1 MKTISRPQK
10 YLLQA
15 VITIGA
21 LISGV
26 ASAEQ
31 LTLDVSPCY
40 GVLKAD
46 QKQTV
51 WVRVG
56 LKGYELK
63 SDKERPPVN
72 VCLVLDKSGS
82 MSGEKIDNARR
93 AAVDAIDMLRAD
105 DIVSVVTYDTT
116 VTVLVPSTKLTDKE
130 FVKSAINGISA
141 GGNTALFAG
150 VSKGAAEIRKF
161 LDLER
166 VNRIILL
173 SDGLANNGPS
183 SPAELSELGAS
194 LKKEGISV
202 STLGLGLD
210 YNEDLMQQLAA
221 RSGGNHQFIEK
232 ATELADTF
240 RREFEDVTSVVA
252 QGVDIEITIP
262 AGIRPVRV
270 LGNAA
275 EINGQ
280 KVIVKLSQIYSL
292 QDKHC
297 VLEVEI
303 PAMETGSQHD
313 LTSVV
318 ATYRNM
324 KSGEMD
330 RLTGMAAVKFDAD
343 EEIVKSSLN
352 KHVLEDV
359 VALVAN
365 EQNKLATDYLDAGD
379 IMKCREVLTTN
390 SFFLKDNAD
399 LLGSEKLRGYYL
411 GNGVQL
417 KRLEEGDA
425 TGSRKAMRGLQ
436 QEVEAQQKA
445 KP

>member
-1 MKTISRPQK
+1 
-10 YLLQA
+10 
-15 VITIGA
+15 
-21 LISGV
+21 
-26 ASAEQ
+26 
-31 LTLDVSPCY
+31 
-40 GVLKAD
+40 
-46 QKQTV
+46 
-51 WVRVG
+51 VG
-56 LKGYELK
+56 LQGFALK
-63 SDKERPPVN
+63 SKKERPPVN

-82 MSGEKIDNARR
+82 MNGEKMANARQ
-93 AAVDAIDMLRAD
+93 AAIDAVDMLRPD

-116 VTVLVPSTKLTDKE
+116 VSVLVPATKLTDQE
-130 FVKSAINGISA
+130 FVKQAIRGINA

-183 SPAELSELGAS
+183 SPAELAELGAS

-221 RSGGNHQFIEK
+221 RSGGNHHFIEK

-240 RREFEDVTSVVA
+240 RHEFDDVTSVVA
-252 QGVDIEITIP
+252 QDVDVRMTVLE
-262 AGIRPVRV
+262 GIRPVRV
-270 LGNAA
+270 LGNSA

-280 KVIVKLSQIYSL
+280 QVFVKLSQIYSL

-297 VLEVEI
+297 VIELELPPSESG
-303 PAMETGSQHD
+303 TQRD
-313 LTSVV
+313 LLSVV

-324 KSGEMD
+324 KSGETD
-330 RLTGMAAVKFDAD
+330 RLTGLASVKFSDQADAVKL
-343 EEIVKSSLN
+343 SLN
-352 KHVLEDV
+352 KKIMEDV

-379 IMKCREVLTTN
+379 IMKCREVLSSN
-390 SFFLKDNAD
+390 SIFLKENAR
-399 LLGSEKLRGYYL
+399 LLESEKLGVYIE
-411 GNGVQL
+411 GNTLQL

-425 TGSRKAMRGLQ
+425 ASSRKLMRGLQ
-436 QEVEAQQKA
+436 QATEAQQKVS
-445 KP
+445 P